1 MRVVLLLMLSLVL
14 LLAGCAGIIG
24 YEPTEAEAEAIA
36 RGEDPRADEDAKREA
51 REAAN
56 PGGGAGEARQP
67 RDPSESG
74 VGAAAEQKAG
84 PERGT
89 VLRWMDVRRVVI
101 EADGNREVVV
111 LPEDAPG
118 GSLDERMNKWTYG
131 TEVRL
136 RYGKDAQGKA
146 IYRDELGRLLATI
159 E

>member
-1 MRVVLLLMLSLVL
+1 MRVALLLLLP

-36 RGEDPRADEDAKREA
+36 RGEDPRANESTERRA

-56 PGGGAGEARQP
+56 PRGGAGESRQP
-67 RDPSESG
+67 RDPSETG
-74 VGAAAEQKAG
+74 VGVAAEQKPG
-84 PERGT
+84 PDRGM
-89 VLRWMDVRRVVI
+89 VLRWMDERRVVI

-111 LPEDAPG
+111 LPENAG
-118 GSLDERMNKWTYG
+118 GGNLNERMNKWTYG

-136 RYGKDAQGKA
+136 RYSKNAQGQPV
-146 IYRDELGRLLATI
+146 YRDELGRLLATI